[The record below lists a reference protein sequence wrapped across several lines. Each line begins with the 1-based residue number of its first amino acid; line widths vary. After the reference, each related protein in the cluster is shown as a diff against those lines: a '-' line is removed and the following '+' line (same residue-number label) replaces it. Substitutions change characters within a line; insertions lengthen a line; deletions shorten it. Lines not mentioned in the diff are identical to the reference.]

1 MQDILK
7 PPVYCPDAIATDVG
21 WINPKTG
28 ELLVTVRNLRQR
40 IKEHVLSVE
49 FNREDNKSETE
60 KILEQLTEI
69 TVAQETVDERS
80 DTQRAL
86 DALTQQ
92 VIIESQEVHDEQTEQ
107 QTESVTITKENNNIT
122 IGIKESTEVAEAVN
136 KPKRPGRPKKQ
147 ANEQSK

>member
-1 MQDILK
+1 MQDILT

-21 WINPKTG
+21 WINPKNG

-40 IKEHVLSVE
+40 IAEQALAVE
-49 FNREDNKSETE
+49 LKREDIKSETE
-60 KILEQLTEI
+60 KVLEQLTLI
-69 TVAQETVDERS
+69 TVTQPPVDDRS
-80 DTQRAL
+80 TTQKIL
-86 DALTQQ
+86 DDLT
-92 VIIESQEVHDEQTEQ
+92 EE

-122 IGIKESTEVAEAVN
+122 IGIEESTEVAEAVN

>member
-1 MQDILK
+1 MHDILT

-21 WINPKTG
+21 WINPKNG

-40 IKEHVLSVE
+40 IAEQALAVE
-49 FNREDNKSETE
+49 LKREDIKSETE
-60 KILEQLTEI
+60 KVLEQLTLI
-69 TVAQETVDERS
+69 TVTQSPVDDRS
-80 DTQRAL
+80 TTQKIL
-86 DALTQQ
+86 DDLT
-92 VIIESQEVHDEQTEQ
+92 EEQTA
-107 QTESVTITKENNNIT
+107 SITITKENNNIT

>member
-1 MQDILK
+1 MHDILT

-21 WINPKTG
+21 WINPKNG
-28 ELLVTVRNLRQR
+28 ELLIAVRNLRQR
-40 IKEHVLSVE
+40 IAEQALAVEHK
-49 FNREDNKSETE
+49 REDVKPEA
-60 KILEQLTEI
+60 EI
-69 TVAQETVDERS
+69 VDVQQPVDDRS
-80 DTQRAL
+80 DTQKAFV
-86 DALTQQ
+86 AVPEQ
-92 VIIESQEVHDEQTEQ
+92 VEEL

>member
-1 MQDILK
+1 MHDILT

-21 WINPKTG
+21 WINPKNG

-40 IKEHVLSVE
+40 IAEQALAVGLK
-49 FNREDNKSETE
+49 REDIKSETE
-60 KILEQLTEI
+60 KVLEQLTLI
-69 TVAQETVDERS
+69 TVTQPPVDDRS
-80 DTQRAL
+80 TTQKIL
-86 DALTQQ
+86 DDLT
-92 VIIESQEVHDEQTEQ
+92 EE

>member
-1 MQDILK
+1 MHDILT

-21 WINPKTG
+21 WINPKNG

-40 IKEHVLSVE
+40 IAEQALAVE
-49 FNREDNKSETE
+49 LKREAIKSENE
-60 KILEQLTEI
+60 KVLEQLTLI
-69 TVAQETVDERS
+69 TVTQPPVDDRS
-80 DTQRAL
+80 TTQKIL
-86 DALTQQ
+86 DDLT
-92 VIIESQEVHDEQTEQ
+92 EEQTE
-107 QTESVTITKENNNIT
+107 SITITKENNNIT